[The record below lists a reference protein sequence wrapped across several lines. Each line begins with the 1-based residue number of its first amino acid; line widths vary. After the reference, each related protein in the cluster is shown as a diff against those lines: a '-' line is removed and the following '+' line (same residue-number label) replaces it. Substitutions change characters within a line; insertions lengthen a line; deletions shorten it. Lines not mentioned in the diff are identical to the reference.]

1 MNLSG
6 SGTLPEAWPAS
17 VRNEACSRCPVSSAD
32 ALVMHFCCLLCLRS
46 KWSGRRCVPLTCSP
60 CAIAGGRPK
69 RAQKGTHGKAAPGE
83 DDPTVIGRSDEQ
95 QHESEPP
102 MDAHGKGDDQTVIGR
117 SDEEQHGSGTPE
129 PGSSQG
135 FEASHASEEHGDSS
149 RGEDGG
155 VDLPR
160 PPRRAPAD
168 SGQAGPPEWLDE
180 ARLQM
185 RDSNPHRR
193 REALS
198 FVLKRV
204 RSAGAEVD
212 GSCGAPV
219 VHKAVLRAV
228 ASLLLDGVLT
238 VREEARG
245 TLDKLSTCYPHMRS
259 LCIKY
264 AGQQLTTAAPAR

>member
-1 MNLSG
+1 MLLS
-6 SGTLPEAWPAS
+6 
-17 VRNEACSRCPVSSAD
+17 
-32 ALVMHFCCLLCLRS
+32 H
-46 KWSGRRCVPLTCSP
+46 VPP

-69 RAQKGTHGKAAPGE
+69 RAQKGTHGKAAPGKN
-83 DDPTVIGRSDEQ
+83 DPNAISPSDEQ
-95 QHESEPP
+95 QRESEPP

-129 PGSSQG
+129 PGLHG
-135 FEASHASEEHGDSS
+135 FEASHVSEEQGVSS

-160 PPRRAPAD
+160 PPHRAPAD
-168 SGQAGPPEWLDE
+168 SGQAGPPAWLDE

-185 RDSNPHRR
+185 RDSNPRRR

-198 FVLKRV
+198 LVLKRIL
-204 RSAGAEVD
+204 SAGAEVD
-212 GSCGAPV
+212 GSCGAPG

-228 ASLLLDGVLT
+228 SSLLLDGVLM

-259 LCIKY
+259 LCVKY